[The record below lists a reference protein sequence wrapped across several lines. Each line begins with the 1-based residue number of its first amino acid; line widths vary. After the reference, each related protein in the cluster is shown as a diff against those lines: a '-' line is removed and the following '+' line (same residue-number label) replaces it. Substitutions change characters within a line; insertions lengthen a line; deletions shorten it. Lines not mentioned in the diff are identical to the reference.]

1 MKNILPFAA
10 IGAGALLLINFFK
23 RKAAAGQNLE
33 ITPIKIS
40 IDLPKT
46 KQAAYFKI
54 FYDITLNL
62 SNREQASVNVKNL
75 FLTVRTNSKNL
86 GNIEETLNFVVPA
99 NGEKQIN
106 IKASFFT
113 LGFLGLIKDL
123 IQNGFNI
130 LVNVNGYVD
139 TDLGRININFD
150 KNVGGAVTGN
160 QKKNPFYD
168 L

>member
-10 IGAGALLLINFFK
+10 IGAAGFLLLNFFK

-33 ITPIKIS
+33 VTPIKIS
-40 IDLPKT
+40 IDLPRT
-46 KQAAYFKI
+46 KQAGYLKI

-62 SNREQASVNVKNL
+62 ANREQASVNVRNL
-75 FLTVRTNSKNL
+75 FLTVKTNEKNL
-86 GNIEETLNFVVPA
+86 GNIQENLNFVVPP
-99 NGEKQIN
+99 NGEKQIS

-139 TDLGRININFD
+139 TDLGRINIDFS
-150 KNVGGAVTGN
+150 KNVGGAVNGKRAVN
-160 QKKNPFYD
+160 GY
-168 L
+168 